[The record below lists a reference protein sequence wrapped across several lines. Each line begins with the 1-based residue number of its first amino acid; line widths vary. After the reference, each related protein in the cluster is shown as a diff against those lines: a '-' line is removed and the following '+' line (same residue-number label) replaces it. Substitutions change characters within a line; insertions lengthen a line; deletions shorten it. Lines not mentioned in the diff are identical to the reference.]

1 MENSLF
7 FTPPPLAGCKNK
19 HTTIMKYLLTCNKIL
34 NKMSIQVYKAKK
46 EKRKC
51 NIILYFSSSPYL
63 AISLLLSSLFLSP
76 TIEQFLIR
84 RVELI

>member
-46 EKRKC
+46 GEK
-51 NIILYFSSSPYL
+51 NAILYYIFPR
-63 AISLLLSSLFLSP
+63 A
-76 TIEQFLIR
+76 LI
-84 RVELI
+84 